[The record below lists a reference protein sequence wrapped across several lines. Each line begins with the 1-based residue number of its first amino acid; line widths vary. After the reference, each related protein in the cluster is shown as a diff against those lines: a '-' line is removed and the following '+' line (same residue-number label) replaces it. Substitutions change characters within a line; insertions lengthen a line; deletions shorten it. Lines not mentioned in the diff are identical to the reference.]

1 MRSLCHKG
9 LRLLEF
15 LTQRSGL
22 PQRVFREAR
31 EKVKLTIL
39 ALKFPEHHFYCIPLM
54 KEVTTASPDS
64 RSGEFNSTSQWE

>member
-1 MRSLCHKG
+1 MRSLCYKG

-15 LTQRSGL
+15 LTQHSGL

-31 EKVKLTIL
+31 EKVKLMIL
-39 ALKFPEHHFYCIPLM
+39 ALKFPEHHFCILLM

-64 RSGEFNSTSQWE
+64 RSGEFSSTSQWE